1 MSLDATVRARVDSKL
16 KKDVEIILQ
25 NIGLN
30 TSQAINIFLNS
41 VKNNNGIPFELKIP
55 NAETIKAMQ
64 DAQKGIGL
72 EEVTF
77 EQLQEDMKKCIAN

>member
-41 VKNNNGIPFELKIP
+41 IKNNNGIPFELKIP
-55 NAETIKAMQ
+55 NDKTIKAMQ
-64 DAQKGIGL
+64 DTQNGIGL

-77 EQLQEDMKKCIAN
+77 EQLQEDMKKCIVN